1 MKNFIAPGNSLDWR
15 NRTGADVTSGTPVPL
30 GAVVGVA
37 SGDTPADGDGVLKVA
52 GAFDLPK
59 AGGSAWQQGDALSWD
74 SDAGAFRPDRTLTPA
89 SGDVRRC
96 AFAILAAGSA
106 ATVGL
111 ACLKN
116 PGDPVA

>member
-1 MKNFIAPGNSLDWR
+1 MKNFIAPGNTLDWT
-15 NRTGADVTSGTPVPL
+15 NTTGADVLSGTPVPL

-37 SGDTPADGDGVLKVA
+37 AGDTPAGGDGVLKVA

-59 AGGSAWQQGDALSWD
+59 VDGSAWAQGDALSWD
-74 SDAGAFRPDRTLTPA
+74 SDAGGFQPDRSLAPA
-89 SGDVRRC
+89 SGDVRNV
-96 AFAILAAGSA
+96 AFAVQAAGSA